1 MADEERKKTLQKY
14 NGLRSEM
21 LKTTRYL
28 PLDSDYKRIQYNR
41 YADDFIIGVI
51 GSKDDA
57 ERIKADVKQFLMDE
71 LKLTLSEEKTKTTH
85 SAEKVRYLGY
95 DVTVSRDQSTKM
107 SKYGVTMRAWSGTVR
122 LYMPRE
128 KWTQKLSEYKAM
140 KITKDQSGKE
150 SWKTLH
156 RGKLMNKTDIEII
169 SKVNAEV
176 RGLYNFY
183 QIAENVSTLDKFSFI
198 MEYSMYKTFAA
209 KYKSSV
215 SKIISRYSRDGVF
228 GVDYQT
234 KAGAKRCE
242 FYNGGFKRSGKTELI
257 QFEILPQYRK
267 YDKPNSL
274 AERIRAGVCEYCGQQ
289 TDDVRMHHVRK
300 LADLTS
306 NTAWEQIMLAKR
318 RKSLALCPNCHEKI
332 HDGIF

>member
-1 MADEERKKTLQKY
+1 MKDLKGKIAVVTGASRDVGKGVALGLAAHGATVYVTGRTEDDE
-14 NGLRSEM
+14 GL
-21 LKTTRYL
+21 
-28 PLDSDYKRIQYNR
+28 SD
-41 YADDFIIGVI
+41 
-51 GSKDDA
+51 
-57 ERIKADVKQFLMDE
+57 FLMRTTIHNTVEEIQKSGGEAVAHRCDFSIDE
-71 LKLTLSEEKTKTTH
+71 DIEVLFDR
-85 SAEKVRYLGY
+85 V
-95 DVTVSRDQSTKM
+95 Q
-107 SKYGVTMRAWSGTVR
+107 
-122 LYMPRE
+122 
-128 KWTQKLSEYKAM
+128 
-140 KITKDQSGKE
+140 
-150 SWKTLH
+150 
-156 RGKLMNKTDIEII
+156 MNKTDIDII

-274 AERIRAGVCEYCGQQ
+274 AARIRAGVCEYCGQQ

-318 RKSLALCPNCHEKI
+318 RKSLALCPICHRKI
-332 HDGIF
+332 HDGLL